1 MPLLLPVAFR
11 MYDSDGDGYISEA
24 ELEAGMRHVVG
35 GSMPAGQLSTIV
47 KHTLAAHD
55 ADGDGRLSLLEF
67 QRLVSCSTEE
77 HSSSGTGC

>member
-1 MPLLLPVAFR
+1 

-24 ELEAGMRHVVG
+24 ELEAGMRHVS
-35 GSMPAGQLSTIV
+35 GSTLPAGQLSTIV

-67 QRLVSCSTEE
+67 RALVTCSTGD
-77 HSSSGTGC
+77 HSSIQSGQ